1 MLRNHYIKKNGLF
14 LKRETVMYESD
25 YWQVEEIDAEYKTR
39 YTWTKNQ
46 EEVSVFLI
54 DKMLFVSLI
63 KSENSHYQGQQHYVA
78 VDLFG
83 GEEGLKRTKQRD
95 QEKLRLSKINGVD
108 I

>member
-46 EEVSVFLI
+46 EEAICFSYRQDAIRFFNKV
-54 DKMLFVSLI
+54 
-63 KSENSHYQGQQHYVA
+63 
-78 VDLFG
+78 
-83 GEEGLKRTKQRD
+83 RKQPFFKD
-95 QEKLRLSKINGVD
+95 DEISSK
-108 I
+108 

>member
-46 EEVSVFLI
+46 EEAICFS
-54 DKMLFVSLI
+54 
-63 KSENSHYQGQQHYVA
+63 Y
-78 VDLFG
+78 
-83 GEEGLKRTKQRD
+83 R
-95 QEKLRLSKINGVD
+95 
-108 I
+108 